1 MKNRSFSTIHMIES
15 SFVFLCFDLTMNW
28 RVGGEKLV
36 TSVLSYPTLPIT
48 SVKEK
53 KDKKGLTPNCKI
65 HFQTYQAFLFFIVGI
80 ISY

>member
-1 MKNRSFSTIHMIES
+1 MIHVIES
-15 SFVFLCFDLTMNW
+15 SFVFFCFDLTMNW

-36 TSVLSYPTLPIT
+36 TSMLSYHTLSIT

-53 KDKKGLTPNCKI
+53 KAKKALTPNCKI
-65 HFQTYQAFLFFIVGI
+65 HFQTYQAFLFCIVRI